1 MSCNGCNPTFG
12 DVSCTVEL
20 PITCIVNSQKLDR
33 PFYSFYPTFTPYN
46 NPDQSFFEGWTGGII
61 ALTDPVKGLQI
72 TSVVTGTKLCQNYF
86 GRDAKMAT
94 FEDGFYMPYMNGPTL
109 AL

>member
-1 MSCNGCNPTFG
+1 M
-12 DVSCTVEL
+12 VS
-20 PITCIVNSQKLDR
+20 S
-33 PFYSFYPTFTPYN
+33 
-46 NPDQSFFEGWTGGII
+46 TGIE
-61 ALTDPVKGLQI
+61 PVKGLQI